1 MKLKLTAIALLLATN
16 SYAEVRYSQDAIPV
30 TPPIIKNIVS
40 HGNNVRYANV
50 VSVEP
55 IRHREAYS
63 ETRHLCSTNNVP
75 IYDSVPIYQNRE
87 PSSHAPLIGMIL
99 GAAIGAS
106 VLKGDA
112 RILGGVA
119 GATVGHSMGSTPSKN
134 IVGYSTQISGYQ
146 QVQNCQ
152 TVHVP
157 LERYAVIGYK
167 VVYED
172 RNELMS
178 VTMSRHP
185 GSTIRII
192 SQIE

>member
-30 TPPIIKNIVS
+30 APPIVQSIVPQ
-40 HGNNVRYANV
+40 NNVRYANV

-55 IRHREAYS
+55 IQHREAYS

-75 IYDSVPIYQNRE
+75 IYDSVPIYQHRE
-87 PSSHAPLIGMIL
+87 PNPHAPLIGMLL
-99 GAAIGAS
+99 GAAVGVSAT
-106 VLKGDA
+106 KGDA
-112 RILGGVA
+112 RIVGGMA
-119 GATVGHSMGSTPSKN
+119 GAAIGHSMGSTPSRN
-134 IVGYSTQISGYQ
+134 VVGYSTQISGYQ

-157 LERYAVIGYK
+157 LERFAVIGYR
-167 VVYED
+167 VTYND
-172 RNELMS
+172 RNELKT
-178 VTMSRHP
+178 VTMSHHP
-185 GSTIRII
+185 GSMIRIV